1 MVRSDDKCRNSRN
14 STSEASIRRHLQ
26 PLGLEWVHLQT
37 GRTKERR
44 RGVRSAARL
53 YSSRKAHCSGMSGR
67 FCRCTSI
74 PSHPITNDQGQTP
87 NMAQPVNVLC
97 SADFQD
103 LTENPMGMAQQWGT
117 TGSSTGWSFGASNR
131 IKQYRYRTIHFLG

>member
-1 MVRSDDKCRNSRN
+1 
-14 STSEASIRRHLQ
+14 
-26 PLGLEWVHLQT
+26 
-37 GRTKERR
+37 
-44 RGVRSAARL
+44 
-53 YSSRKAHCSGMSGR
+53 MSGQILQMYIHP
-67 FCRCTSI
+67 I

-131 IKQYRYRTIHFLG
+131 IIVIEPSISWGKSF